1 LRLLQLC
8 RVHNNRREDEE
19 KEDRKGM
26 IPLVLFVSIPK
37 LSHQRSL
44 HLFLNPLD
52 TPLIVRRQREGRSH
66 RRRRGGKEDEP
77 SSICKVCIFFT
88 NKEGVAA

>member
-8 RVHNNRREDEE
+8 RVNNNRREEEE
-19 KEDRKGM
+19 KDRKGM
-26 IPLVLFVSIPK
+26 IPLVLFVSVPK

-44 HLFLNPLD
+44 HLFLNPRD

-66 RRRRGGKEDEP
+66 RGRREEGKEDEP